1 MPCQHP
7 GKVLLQQYLEPQKLS
22 QNRLARAIKVPPRRI
37 NEIIHEKRA
46 ITADTAVRLAI
57 YFGGSATY
65 WMHLQSEF
73 EIEKI
78 RHRIKTQL
86 STIPPDSNIAAVKN
100 HKPAPELP
108 QPVQLHDN
116 HILCPSVRWTDRAG
130 SI

>member
-7 GKVLLQQYLEPQKLS
+7 GKVLLQQYMQPQKLS

-65 WMHLQSEF
+65 WLHLQAEF
-73 EIEKI
+73 DIEKVKQNI
-78 RHRIKTQL
+78 TIQL
-86 STIPPDSNIAAVKN
+86 STIQAPLPSPPLKTHKTAAAN
-100 HKPAPELP
+100 QKPENSLKKR
-108 QPVQLHDN
+108 
-116 HILCPSVRWTDRAG
+116 IMR
-130 SI
+130 